1 MPPMTNSDR
10 IHAEEPA
17 DESGA
22 SDDGNGAQAELRAL
36 MAGGSKTFFAASL
49 LLPGRVRAPA
59 TALYAFCRLADDA
72 IDFGTDKDAAAR
84 ELRRRLDAIY
94 RGRPEPVPADRALAP
109 VVRRFGIPR
118 ALLDGLLEGFVWDAQ
133 ERRYETQADLQGYG
147 ARVAGTVGAMM
158 ALIMDTR
165 SPAALARACELG
177 VAMQFTNI
185 ARDVGED
192 ARAGRLYLPLQWLR
206 EAGVDP
212 DAWLREP
219 VFDGAIASVIERLL
233 GAADELYLRS
243 QAGIGALPRDC
254 RPAIRAAQLVYA
266 EIGQQVRRQGLDSV
280 NHRAVVARRRK
291 AALIARAA
299 AAWVAPPP
307 RGATEPPA
315 LPAVQFLVDAAQA
328 DPGASGPGASRAP
341 PRSVVPRRSFEE
353 KAVWATDLFAR
364 LASNDHR
371 VSR

>member
-1 MPPMTNSDR
+1 MTNSDR
-10 IHAEEPA
+10 SPA
-17 DESGA
+17 GESDTSDETTGA
-22 SDDGNGAQAELRAL
+22 DAELRAL

-49 LLPGRVRAPA
+49 LLPVRVRAPA

-72 IDFGTDKDAAAR
+72 IDLGTDKDAAAR
-84 ELRRRLDAIY
+84 ELRRRLDAVY
-94 RGRPEPVPADRALAP
+94 RGRPEAVAADRALVP

-133 ERRYETQADLQGYG
+133 ERRYETETDLQAYG

-165 SPAALARACELG
+165 TPSALARACELG

-212 DAWLREP
+212 EAWLREP
-219 VFDGAIASVIERLL
+219 VFDDAIASVIERLL
-233 GAADELYLRS
+233 AAADALYLRA
-243 QAGIGALPRDC
+243 QDGIAALPREC

-280 NHRAVVARRRK
+280 TRRAVVARRRK

-307 RGATEPPA
+307 RSAHPPAA

-328 DPGASGPGASRAP
+328 DTGPSGPSASRAP
-341 PRSVVPRRSFEE
+341 PRYVVPRRSFEE

-364 LASNDHR
+364 LARNEHR